1 MSTPSNP
8 AGVTQDKERV
18 ARPTLVWVI
27 CAFYALGAVG
37 MALSFVRLYT
47 GGLPLTPAQAHYFQS
62 LSTFDVVASL
72 TIQLIHVTAV
82 VLLFLMRKQAA
93 YLFPAGLVIG
103 LVLTGFHAVTKGWVA
118 AMGGSRPSWHA
129 HRMGRRHRRVSVRMA
144 PLTAPHAAVKRV
156 RIC

>member
-1 MSTPSNP
+1 MSTPSNS

-118 AMGGSRPSWHA
+118 AMGEAGLVGMLIGWGVGIAVCLYVWRLL
-129 HRMGRRHRRVSVRMA
+129 RRHMLR
-144 PLTAPHAAVKRV
+144 
-156 RIC
+156 